1 MSAAQGYVYGRA
13 DSQVFGPERQD
24 ESDYVSEGR
33 LVGLTYWAV
42 TFWSPAGASTIMRVS
57 TNVMQKMTL

>member
-1 MSAAQGYVYGRA
+1 MCTAEQTHRYSVLRGEMC
-13 DSQVFGPERQD
+13 QVNI
-24 ESDYVSEGR
+24 SKGR

-42 TFWSPAGASTIMRVS
+42 TFWSPAGASTVMRVS